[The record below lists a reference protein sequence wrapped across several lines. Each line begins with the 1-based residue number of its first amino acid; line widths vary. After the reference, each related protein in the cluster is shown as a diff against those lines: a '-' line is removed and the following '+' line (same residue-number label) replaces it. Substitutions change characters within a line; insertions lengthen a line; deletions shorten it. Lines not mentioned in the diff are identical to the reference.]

1 MQLSYLEIG
10 LVAALAT
17 YRLTVMLNS
26 EIGPGRIFAR
36 FRTWIG
42 IRFDQHS
49 NPVTTNW
56 RAEAVLCFYCLSVW
70 ISALVVTALV
80 LGAVLHV
87 LEGVLIALL
96 PFALS
101 GVAVYLKKAVG

>member
-26 EIGPGRIFAR
+26 EIGPGRIFVR

-42 IRFDQHS
+42 ITFDERS
-49 NPVTTNW
+49 NPVATNW
-56 RAEAVLCFYCLSVW
+56 RAEAVLCFYCLSMW
-70 ISALVVTALV
+70 ISTLVVAALV
-80 LGAVLHV
+80 LGAFLHV
-87 LEGVLIALL
+87 LEGILIALL